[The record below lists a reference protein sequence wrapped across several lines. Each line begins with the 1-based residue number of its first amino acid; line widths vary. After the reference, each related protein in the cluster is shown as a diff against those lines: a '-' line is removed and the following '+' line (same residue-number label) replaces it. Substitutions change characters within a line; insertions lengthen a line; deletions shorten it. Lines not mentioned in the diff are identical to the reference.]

1 MACTLLLL
9 GAGIAYLR
17 LQPGPG
23 CGVRDHVAVID
34 QTTERSGRSFWLVH
48 RVAGIHKK
56 VEIIEVYAAAP
67 VFDACS
73 RSEVEPLTSDTYDP
87 GQGFA
92 HGLVWRE
99 GQIAITYTVTEGD
112 AVKPSRL
119 RLPKD
124 H

>member
-1 MACTLLLL
+1 MAGALLLL

-34 QTTERSGRSFWLVH
+34 QGTGVGQSIWLVH
-48 RVAGIHKK
+48 RVSGIHKK
-56 VEIIEVYAAAP
+56 VEIVEVYATAP

-92 HGLVWRE
+92 RGLVWRD
-99 GQIAITYTVTEGD
+99 GQIAIAYTLTERD
-112 AVKPSRL
+112 AVKPSNL